1 MHREKVTWV
10 FPKIRG
16 TPKWMV
22 YNGKPYQNGW
32 FGGTTIFG
40 NIHIFQ
46 SLSSCWEICCSR
58 FPKNGPSTKPT
69 NLCPEPNLDLY
80 LRIRLQKKLPKEEV
94 LRTLELQTTTFYG
107 CFNWMIPNHYIK
119 NGSFTKHPLQ
129 NGCLGYQEIIKQCID
144 IKKK

>member
-1 MHREKVTWV
+1 MENPIKMDDL
-10 FPKIRG
+10 G
-16 TPKWMV
+16 
-22 YNGKPYQNGW
+22 GKP
-32 FGGTTIFG
+32 TIFG

-46 SLSSCWEICCSR
+46 GLSSCWEICCSR
-58 FPKNGPSTKPT
+58 FPKNGPSTKPA

-80 LRIRLQKKLPKEEV
+80 RNHDGSDPRNKCYEPG
-94 LRTLELQTTTFYG
+94 TLELQTTTFYG